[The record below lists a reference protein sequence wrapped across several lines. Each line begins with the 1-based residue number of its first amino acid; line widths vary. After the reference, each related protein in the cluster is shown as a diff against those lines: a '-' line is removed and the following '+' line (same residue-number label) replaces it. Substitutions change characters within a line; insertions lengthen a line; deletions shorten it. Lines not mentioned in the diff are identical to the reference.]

1 MLLFMKE
8 FVSILRDMQRGGR
21 GKKIESGEEKKEKGG
36 GEEEE
41 DLLLPLMRASCVG
54 KGRKEGEERTP
65 KCASPQTSSH
75 DRIFIERERERERCS
90 FNLILIIYIG
100 ALLMFMKY
108 YIKQLLDL
116 D

>member
-8 FVSILRDMQRGGR
+8 FVSIPRDMQRGGR

-65 KCASPQTSSH
+65 KYASPQTSSH
-75 DRIFIERERERERCS
+75 DRIFIERERERCS
-90 FNLILIIYIG
+90 FNLIIYIG